1 MNFSKLLDPN
11 YSLDLQAILRSSSNL
26 QSFKPIFR
34 ALSQSLELQAILRYL
49 HKIIKRIN
57 KDGRMHLCKKI
68 NDIIFEDWN
77 LQIMLKVF
85 ANSFILH
92 LIPTHTYTHTHT
104 HIFFKKKLDP
114 SHKVVKVFFRADES
128 QISFNRHKHI
138 IGSRGYHNRLC
149 HPLPVQFRHSST
161 IYNSGFTTLSF

>member
-11 YSLDLQAILRSSSNL
+11 YSLDLQAILRSSSNF
-26 QSFKPIFR
+26 QNFKPIFR

-92 LIPTHTYTHTHT
+92 LIPTHTHL
-104 HIFFKKKLDP
+104 FQKK
-114 SHKVVKVFFRADES
+114 
-128 QISFNRHKHI
+128 
-138 IGSRGYHNRLC
+138 
-149 HPLPVQFRHSST
+149 SST
-161 IYNSGFTTLSF
+161 PVTKQFKLTTHHRIKGLPQQIVSSITSLVQTLINHI